1 MSLYGNVLYNSSFTC
16 DWHSASCIPTL
27 DSDSLTP
34 CHLHFANIFLE
45 GQLAKSYKLHTL
57 TSIEAEKSDG
67 TGRSFYLVTHHLP
80 NCISA
85 FPPFCPCMPPSA
97 SELFCLPTLLPF
109 LLSAFLPFCLS
120 ASFFLALVPSCLSP
134 KLPFCLSDF
143 LPLKDEGMYHRSIHH
158 SASYTYH
165 NKASIHSLIVEGWLF
180 W

>member
-34 CHLHFANIFLE
+34 SHLNFANIFLG
-45 GQLAKSYKLHTL
+45 GQLAKSYKLSTL

-80 NCISA
+80 TCYSA
-85 FPPFCPCMPPSA
+85 FLPFCPCMPPSA

-109 LLSAFLPFCLS
+109 FLSTFYLFAFPLPSFWLLCLLAFPPSCHSAFLTFC
-120 ASFFLALVPSCLSP
+120 
-134 KLPFCLSDF
+134 
-143 LPLKDEGMYHRSIHH
+143 H
-158 SASYTYH
+158 
-165 NKASIHSLIVEGWLF
+165 
-180 W
+180 